1 MEVEGVLVA
10 VMMEVQEEV
19 DQEAV
24 ALMMGEAVVPEVG
37 EAMDPEVGKHHLHED
52 WQGK

>member
-1 MEVEGVLVA
+1 MEGVLVA

-19 DQEAV
+19 DLEAV
-24 ALMMGEAVVPEVG
+24 ALTMGEAVVGPEVG